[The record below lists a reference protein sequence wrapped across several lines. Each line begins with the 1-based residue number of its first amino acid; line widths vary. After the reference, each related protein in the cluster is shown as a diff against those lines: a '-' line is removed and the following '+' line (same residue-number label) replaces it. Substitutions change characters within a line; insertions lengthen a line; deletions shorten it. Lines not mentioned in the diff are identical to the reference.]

1 MRWLHLCD
9 LHLGR
14 GDDAQ
19 SIAMT
24 KIVGA
29 IENAVQDTTID
40 LVLFAGDI
48 ANSGAYEEY
57 EAVIK
62 EVVTPLRA
70 IPALKNAIFVSV
82 PGNHDLDCD
91 GTIPIVWAN
100 LGTQRQNV
108 FWNASEDGQELR
120 LNRAKGF
127 ASYNRFLENA
137 DIQGLNPLVEVG
149 SLLTIEGSK
158 TVCIVCLNTALFSD
172 KDFSDSEERG
182 KSPLPVQALHQLAE
196 QIPTGAQV
204 LVLGHH
210 PLTWFEAQSRNQF
223 QSALTDYSAFY
234 LHGHE
239 HRVEVS
245 FGPHYLRS
253 IGFGATYPA
262 RLDGKS
268 SQPYTSTFSVCE
280 LAEKLHVEF
289 TSWDVSQ
296 GVWRPLHSTLPSDL
310 RERSTVL
317 QDGYSIA
324 TPTTRSGLV
333 SAATVGRRDVVH
345 RRQKIERPIWIE
357 GNRVNT
363 WAHLL
368 YSIGLIE
375 EPDSTLE
382 EDPLPVP
389 SHARFFVK
397 GNTGTHLVHTA
408 TAETSVITYDHVERA
423 NTQLDTL
430 RLTSC
435 VIATFGRITSA
446 ALDLANSLRRSKNLE
461 ILDGG
466 AISERLRGTRI
477 FAQCEDLYSDLDEM
491 VSFTPLVVEDGLA
504 MLVVDA
510 VENRWFSIIDA
521 EGSIFEA
528 HEPVIELVREKLP
541 HLKLLSY
548 RAQGRSAGEV
558 VDSRRPEEFDSE
570 SYVKRCL
577 AIFDTAQYAGFAAI
591 GLRMPTESLR
601 KIYVPT
607 SANVEQQQ
615 AAVKATERAIEEL
628 VETLGLDEH
637 QRDQLARQMKSK
649 YGLQK
654 STEVGA
660 ASKLYQGFSNI
671 VVLGDPGSGKSCFVR
686 TEIMNYCDPSGN
698 GDDDWYKTHIPVF
711 LPLAEYVYSADEPTD
726 LLDQCASHAHGE
738 RLQLSRGQLDVLL
751 SRGRVA
757 FFLDGLDEVRS
768 IAGRER
774 VLAELSILVE
784 RFAEIGNR
792 FVLTSRS
799 AAVRDAALPE
809 ALARVS
815 LQGLT
820 NDEIEALVH
829 RLFEAGRD
837 DRELT
842 KDRDRAI
849 IADILR
855 DCAETPG
862 IRRLARNPLLLTLL
876 VFVYE
881 NSGAFAARRHL
892 IYSQAIKTLV
902 SVRHRQIRRAKVSE
916 SDLRIR
922 LGRLAVAMFR
932 REESALPT
940 RSSVLDILASV
951 MKTDRQR
958 ETDYIQD
965 VAETTGL
972 LIIHP
977 RTAER
982 ANDLISF
989 MHYSF
994 LEYYTAIGFLDQP
1007 NSLSTVSEFALNPR
1021 WREVVTL
1028 MFGILGEQA
1037 DITDH
1042 IRILARGH
1050 SETDGITVNRLL
1062 LALDCAL
1069 ECDVPPEE
1077 TQRFLAEEVKT
1088 VLTTGS
1094 GRFVSEVRV
1103 ELAQRI
1109 ELILEATS
1117 SQYFRGMILEGIASV
1132 DGQVAAAFV
1141 DLASRVQVLCEED
1154 EEVVEVISRA
1164 FDRNNLT
1171 INLAIINALQTVP
1184 KLRTNE
1190 NLERLGNILDR
1201 GGIVEKTAALQLLD
1215 EQPTIIGIYSDVL
1228 REILYGDNVMLSAG
1242 AAAAIIRGGLFQK
1255 KEYTDLGVFDRAL
1268 QAVGASDA
1276 PRRSLSGSVRI
1287 TWERVEEWVF
1297 SEERNLRERGFR
1309 CLSLVESDSVR
1320 VHDLLFKCLR
1330 TETDST
1336 VVTAILHS
1344 LASYSGAIQA
1354 ASLAETVQVCR
1365 LTKSEFG
1372 NVRRAAARALRSF
1385 PTMEVVT
1392 SALIEQYQQLH
1403 GKFTTETRDV
1413 IRAISAHA
1421 VRDKSCRAVL
1431 IDEIVRLLARESP
1444 KWNKGNISMVSELL
1458 FAGDQIGVQ
1467 MDVQDA
1473 AKLLTIAQDFRK
1485 PAEIRRLSMRLY
1497 GQTCPTNASSV
1508 RAITEEYG
1516 SHDPQRRLS
1525 AYRAGRRLLKRC
1537 REKYE
1542 AILLVVEAL
1551 EEAKEALI
1559 RGWER
1564 EVSALGDRGDGTA
1577 LREMRNLLVDIE
1589 STLGAYQEFAE
1600 RITAEA
1606 FVGSSEESN

>member
-1 MRWLHLCD
+1 M
-9 LHLGR
+9 
-14 GDDAQ
+14 
-19 SIAMT
+19 
-24 KIVGA
+24 
-29 IENAVQDTTID
+29 
-40 LVLFAGDI
+40 
-48 ANSGAYEEY
+48 
-57 EAVIK
+57 
-62 EVVTPLRA
+62 
-70 IPALKNAIFVSV
+70 
-82 PGNHDLDCD
+82 
-91 GTIPIVWAN
+91 
-100 LGTQRQNV
+100 
-108 FWNASEDGQELR
+108 
-120 LNRAKGF
+120 
-127 ASYNRFLENA
+127 
-137 DIQGLNPLVEVG
+137 VEVG
-149 SLLTIEGSK
+149 SLVTIEGSK
-158 TVCIVCLNTALFSD
+158 TVCVVCLNTTLFSD

-182 KSPLPVQALHQLAE
+182 KSPLPVQTLHQLAE

-210 PLTWFEAQSRNQF
+210 PLNWFEAQSRNQF

-245 FGPHYLRS
+245 FGPHYVRS
-253 IGFGATYPA
+253 IGYGATYPA

-268 SQPYTSTFSVCE
+268 PQPYTSTFSVCV
-280 LAEKLHVEF
+280 LAEQLHVEF
-289 TSWDVSQ
+289 TSWDASQ

-317 QDGYSIA
+317 QDGYSIVI
-324 TPTTRSGLV
+324 PTTRPGLTA
-333 SAATVGRRDVVH
+333 AATVGPRDVAH
-345 RRQKIERPIWIE
+345 KRQKIERPIWIA

-363 WAHLL
+363 WARLL
-368 YSIGLIE
+368 YDIGLIE
-375 EPDSTLE
+375 EADSTLE
-382 EDPLPVP
+382 EDPLSVP
-389 SHARFFVK
+389 SHAKFIIK
-397 GNTGTHLVHTA
+397 GNSGTHLVYTA

-435 VIATFGRITSA
+435 VIATFGMITSA

-461 ILDGG
+461 IIDGET
-466 AISERLRGTRI
+466 ISNKLQSTRF
-477 FAQCEDLYSDLDEM
+477 FAQCEDLYAEHDEK
-491 VSFTPLVVEDGLA
+491 VFFTPLVVEDGLA

-510 VENRWFSIIDA
+510 VANQWFSVIDTD
-521 EGSIFEA
+521 GSTCEA
-528 HEPVIELVREKLP
+528 HEPLIGLVREKLP
-541 HLKLLSY
+541 QLKELPY
-548 RAQGRSAGEV
+548 RVEGRIVGTA
-558 VDSRRPEEFDSE
+558 VDNHKSVEFDRV
-570 SYVKRCL
+570 SYLKRCL
-577 AIFDTAQYAGFAAI
+577 TIFDTAQYAGFAAI

-637 QRDQLARQMKSK
+637 QRDQLTRQMKSK

-654 STEVGA
+654 TTEVGA
-660 ASKLYQGFSNI
+660 ASKLYQNFSNI

-686 TEIMNYCDPSGN
+686 TEIMTYCDPSGN

-711 LPLAEYVYSADEPTD
+711 LPLAEYVYSPNVPTD

-738 RLQLSRGQLDVLL
+738 GLQLSKEQLEILLLRGQ
-751 SRGRVA
+751 VA

-774 VLAELSILVE
+774 VLADLAILVE
-784 RFAEIGNR
+784 RYAEVGNR

-815 LQGLT
+815 LQGLA
-820 NDEIEALVH
+820 DEEIEALVYL
-829 RLFEAGRD
+829 LFQARRD
-837 DRELT
+837 DQELT
-842 KDRDRAI
+842 RDRDRAI

-855 DCAETPG
+855 DCKETPG

-902 SVRHRQIRRAKVSE
+902 SVRHREIRRAKVSE

-922 LGRLAVAMFR
+922 LGRMAVAMFR

-940 RSSVLDILASV
+940 RRSVLDILANV
-951 MKTDRQR
+951 MESDSRR

-982 ANDLISF
+982 ANDLVSF

-1007 NSLSTVSEFALNPR
+1007 DSLNTVSEFALNPR

-1028 MFGILGEQA
+1028 MFGILGEQS

-1042 IRILARGH
+1042 IKYLTKGH

-1077 TQRFLAEEVKT
+1077 TQRYLAEEVNA
-1088 VLTTGS
+1088 VLTSGS
-1094 GRFVSEVRV
+1094 GRYVAEVRV
-1103 ELAQRI
+1103 ELGQRM

-1117 SQYFRGMILEGIASV
+1117 SQYFRNMILDGIASG
-1132 DGQVAAAFV
+1132 DEQVAATFV
-1141 DLASRVQVLCEED
+1141 DLASRVQLLCEED
-1154 EEVVEVISRA
+1154 EEVVEVISQA
-1164 FDRNNLT
+1164 FERNDLT
-1171 INLAIINALQTVP
+1171 INIAIINALQIVP
-1184 KLRTNE
+1184 KLRTDR
-1190 NLERLGNILDR
+1190 NLKRLGNVLNR
-1201 GGIVEKTAALQLLD
+1201 GGIAEKTAALQLLD
-1215 EQPTIIGIYSDVL
+1215 EQPAIVEMYFDELRDV
-1228 REILYGDNVMLSAG
+1228 LYGDNTMLAGG
-1242 AAAAIIRGGLFQK
+1242 AAAAIIRGGLFLK
-1255 KEYTDLGVFDRAL
+1255 KDYTEFGIFDRAL
-1268 QAVGASDA
+1268 QAVDASDA

-1287 TWERVEEWVF
+1287 TWERIEEWVF
-1297 SEERNLRERGFR
+1297 SEERDLRVRGFR
-1309 CLSLVESDSVR
+1309 CLSLVEADSVR

-1330 TETDST
+1330 AETDST

-1354 ASLAETVQVCR
+1354 ATLAETDQVCR
-1365 LTKSEFG
+1365 LTKNEYG

-1403 GKFTTETRDV
+1403 GRFTSEMRDV

-1431 IDEIVRLLARESP
+1431 NDEIVRLLAKNPP
-1444 KWNKGNISMVSELL
+1444 KWNKRNITMVSELL
-1458 FAGDQIGVQ
+1458 LAGDQIGVK
-1467 MDVQDA
+1467 MDEGDA
-1473 AKLLTIAQDFRK
+1473 AKLFSTTQDYRK

-1497 GQTCPTNASSV
+1497 GQTCATNAISFS
-1508 RAITEEYG
+1508 AITNEFG
-1516 SHDPQRRLS
+1516 SPDPQRRLS
-1525 AYRAGRRLLKRC
+1525 AYRAGRRLLQRC
-1537 REKYE
+1537 REKFDTV
-1542 AILLVVEAL
+1542 LLVVEAL

-1559 RGWER
+1559 LGWKR
-1564 EVSALGDRGDGTA
+1564 EVSALGERGDGTA
-1577 LREMRNLLVDIE
+1577 LREIRNLLVDIE
-1589 STLGAYQEFAE
+1589 STLGSYQEFTE
-1600 RITAEA
+1600 RMTAEV
-1606 FVGSSEESN
+1606 FVESSEGSERTGDGV